1 MLWIQALT
9 LFSML
14 LVPVLSM
21 AFNVSLRPAEVVQGD
36 AFLVLVKQP
45 PEKQNKNTT
54 SSPTGRFAA
63 RKSEEI
69 IFTKTQNGTY
79 AGLSSVEQNLSPG
92 DYAIEVELNG
102 HKQSVELRVLDA
114 SFPVER
120 LSLPKDKVTLSP
132 KNSARAGQEAARLGR
147 IWNVRSPAYWSAG
160 FVIPINAKVGTGFGS
175 RRILNGT
182 QKSPHNGIDIKG
194 DRGTSVHA
202 LSAGVVVLADDLFF
216 GGNTLV
222 LDHGNALYSFYMHLD
237 GFAVKPGDRI
247 NTNDVVGYVGST
259 GRATGPHLHIGTKL
273 QGVNVNPLSL
283 INLKLE
289 DLWRIKK

>member
-1 MLWIQALT
+1 MLT
-9 LFSML
+9 LFYML
-14 LVPVLSM
+14 LVPVLAM
-21 AFNVSLRPAEVVQGD
+21 PFNVSLRPAEVVQGD

-54 SSPTGRFAA
+54 SSPTGRFTA
-63 RKSEEI
+63 RKSEKI
-69 IFTKTQNGTY
+69 IFTKTQNRNSTY
-79 AGLSSVEQNLSPG
+79 IGLSSVDQNLSPG
-92 DYAIEVELNG
+92 GYAIEVELNG
-102 HKQSVELRVLDA
+102 HKQSVELTVLDA

-120 LSLPKDKVTLSP
+120 LSLPKGKVTLSL
-132 KNSARAGQEAARLGR
+132 KNSARAEQEAARLGR
-147 IWNVRSPAYWSAG
+147 IWNIRSPAYWSAG
-160 FVIPINAKVGTGFGS
+160 FVMPINGKVGTGFGS

-182 QKSPHNGIDIKG
+182 QKNPHNGVDIKG
-194 DRGTSVHA
+194 DRGTPVHA

-222 LDHGNALYSFYMHLD
+222 LDHGNALYSFYMHLE